1 MSVDSK
7 IKQLLERLEARKLDE
22 TEQMGAG
29 SVKKDSTLSAK
40 LPGDASNPKQGS
52 SEDASFE
59 TRDENQPNQGAIAA
73 NPLGMKNNLTA
84 QGPGQA
90 PNFTTVANQPSS
102 AVNQSNSKG
111 NVHKE
116 ADETNA
122 EETVI
127 EEVTEDEVS
136 AEAPA
141 ETVVEPIDLSP
152 IFGADLSEDFK
163 EKATSIFE
171 AAVVARVN
179 HEMEKINA
187 ALDEKFAEDV
197 AEFQK
202 QIVEKVDSYLNYVV
216 ENWMKENEVAI
227 ESGLRTEIAEDFIQ
241 GLQVLFKEHYIEVPE
256 EKYDVIGEL
265 EAQTVELTSQ
275 MDDIMSENVQLK
287 QQVVEMKRLAV
298 IEEMSKDLAATDAS
312 RLAKLLEGVQFEDEQ
327 LYREKV
333 SVIVENF
340 ISKPSVN
347 KTVTSTAQPL
357 VEDVAHAAPAAM
369 DNSIVNQYAQALSR
383 TIKKK

>member
-22 TEQMGAG
+22 AEQMGAG

-59 TRDENQPNQGAIAA
+59 SRDENEPNQGAKAA
-73 NPLGMKNNLTA
+73 ASVSKSPVPSNSGA
-84 QGPGQA
+84 GAA
-90 PNFTTVANQPSS
+90 PNFTTVADPRTV
-102 AVNQSNSKG
+102 VNQANSKG

-340 ISKPSVN
+340 IAKPSVN
-347 KTVTSTAQPL
+347 ETVTNTAQPL

-369 DNSIVNQYAQALSR
+369 DDSIVNQYAQALSR

>member
-22 TEQMGAG
+22 AEQMGAG

-59 TRDENQPNQGAIAA
+59 SRDEKDPNQGAKAA
-73 NPLGMKNNLTA
+73 APVSKAPVPSNSGA
-84 QGPGQA
+84 GAA
-90 PNFTTVANQPSS
+90 PNFTTVADPRTV
-102 AVNQSNSKG
+102 VNQANSKG

-347 KTVTSTAQPL
+347 ETVTSTAQPL

-369 DNSIVNQYAQALSR
+369 DDSIVNQYAQALSR

>member
-22 TEQMGAG
+22 AEQMGAG

-59 TRDENQPNQGAIAA
+59 SRDENEPNQGAKAA
-73 NPLGMKNNLTA
+73 APVSKSPVPSNSGA
-84 QGPGQA
+84 GAA
-90 PNFTTVANQPSS
+90 PNFTTVADPRTV
-102 AVNQSNSKG
+102 VNQANSKG

-340 ISKPSVN
+340 IAKPSVN
-347 KTVTSTAQPL
+347 ETVTSTAQPL

>member
-22 TEQMGAG
+22 AEQMGAG

-59 TRDENQPNQGAIAA
+59 SRDENEPNQGAKAA
-73 NPLGMKNNLTA
+73 APVSKAPVPSNSGA
-84 QGPGQA
+84 GAA
-90 PNFTTVANQPSS
+90 PNFTTVADPRTV
-102 AVNQSNSKG
+102 VNQANSKG

-340 ISKPSVN
+340 IAKPSVN
-347 KTVTSTAQPL
+347 ETVTNTAQPL

-369 DNSIVNQYAQALSR
+369 DDSIVNQYAQALSR

>member
-22 TEQMGAG
+22 AEQMGAG

-59 TRDENQPNQGAIAA
+59 SRDENEPNQGAKAA
-73 NPLGMKNNLTA
+73 APVSKSPVPSNSGA
-84 QGPGQA
+84 GAA
-90 PNFTTVANQPSS
+90 PNFTTVADPRTV
-102 AVNQSNSKG
+102 VNQANSKG

-340 ISKPSVN
+340 IAKPSVN
-347 KTVTSTAQPL
+347 ETVTNTAQPL

-369 DNSIVNQYAQALSR
+369 DDSIVNQYAQALSR

>member
-22 TEQMGAG
+22 AEQMGAG

-59 TRDENQPNQGAIAA
+59 SRDENEPNQGAKAA
-73 NPLGMKNNLTA
+73 ASVSKSPVPSNSGA
-84 QGPGQA
+84 GAA
-90 PNFTTVANQPSS
+90 PNFTTVADPRTV
-102 AVNQSNSKG
+102 VNQANSKG

-347 KTVTSTAQPL
+347 ETVTSTAQPL

-369 DNSIVNQYAQALSR
+369 DDSIVNQYAQALSR

>member
-7 IKQLLERLEARKLDE
+7 IKQLLERLEARKIDE
-22 TEQMGAG
+22 AEQMGAD

-40 LPGDASNPKQGS
+40 LPGDASSPMQGS
-52 SEDASFE
+52 SEKASFE
-59 TRDENQPNQGAIAA
+59 TRDEKDANQGAIAA
-73 NPLGMKNNLTA
+73 KPLAMKNTLTA

-90 PNFTTVANQPSS
+90 PNFTTVSDQPAN

-116 ADETNA
+116 EADV
-122 EETVI
+122 EENTVI
-127 EEVTEDEVS
+127 EEIEENDEINNTS
-136 AEAPA
+136 I
-141 ETVVEPIDLSP
+141 EPIDLSP
-152 IFGADLSEDFK
+152 IFGADLSEEFR

-197 AEFQK
+197 AEFQQ

-256 EKYDVIGEL
+256 EKYDVISDL
-265 EAQTVELTSQ
+265 EATATELQFDLDSAIQENVEL
-275 MDDIMSENVQLK
+275 K
-287 QQVVEMKRLAV
+287 KQVVEMKRLAV
-298 IEEMSKDLAATDAS
+298 VEEMSKDLASTDAA
-312 RLAKLLEGVQFEDEQ
+312 RLSKLLEGVQFEDED

-333 SVIVENF
+333 SVIKENF
-340 ISKPSVN
+340 IGKNVQP
-347 KTVTSTAQPL
+347 TAGSQTL
-357 VEDVAHAAPAAM
+357 VEDVETAPAQPL
-369 DNSIVNQYAQALSR
+369 DGNNVVSQYAQALSR
-383 TIKKK
+383 TIKRK

>member
-22 TEQMGAG
+22 AEQMGAG

-59 TRDENQPNQGAIAA
+59 SRDENEPNQGAKAA
-73 NPLGMKNNLTA
+73 APVSKAPVPSNSGA
-84 QGPGQA
+84 GAA
-90 PNFTTVANQPSS
+90 PNFTTVADPRTV
-102 AVNQSNSKG
+102 VNQANSKG

-227 ESGLRTEIAEDFIQ
+227 EHGLRTEIAEDFIQ

-256 EKYDVIGEL
+256 EKYDVISEL
-265 EAQTVELTSQ
+265 ETASVELQTQ
-275 MDDIMSENVQLK
+275 LDDVMNENVELK
-287 QQVVEMKRLAV
+287 QHIINMQRQAV
-298 IEEMSKDLAATDAS
+298 LEELSKDLADTEAS
-312 RLAKLLEGVQFEDEQ
+312 KLNKLLEGVQFEDEQ
-327 LYREKV
+327 LFKEKV
-333 SVIVENF
+333 AVIKENYF
-340 ISKPSVN
+340 PKNSKAV
-347 KTVTSTAQPL
+347 STNSITEDSSEPPADML
-357 VEDVAHAAPAAM
+357 VEDSTV
-369 DNSIVNQYAQALSR
+369 SKYARALSR
-383 TIKKK
+383 TIKKN

>member
-22 TEQMGAG
+22 AEQMGAG

-59 TRDENQPNQGAIAA
+59 SRDENEPNQGAKAA
-73 NPLGMKNNLTA
+73 APVSKSPVPSNSGA
-84 QGPGQA
+84 GAA
-90 PNFTTVANQPSS
+90 PNFTTVADPRTV
-102 AVNQSNSKG
+102 VNQANSKG

-347 KTVTSTAQPL
+347 ETVTSTAQPL

-369 DNSIVNQYAQALSR
+369 DDSIVNQYAQALSR

>member
-7 IKQLLERLEARKLDE
+7 IKQLLERLEARKIDE
-22 TEQMGAG
+22 AEQMGAD

-40 LPGDASNPKQGS
+40 LPGDASSPMQGS
-52 SEDASFE
+52 SEKASFE
-59 TRDENQPNQGAIAA
+59 TRDEKDANQGAIAA
-73 NPLGMKNNLTA
+73 KPLAMKNTLTA

-90 PNFTTVANQPSS
+90 PNFTTVSDQPAN

-116 ADETNA
+116 EADV
-122 EETVI
+122 EENTVI
-127 EEVTEDEVS
+127 EEIEENDEINNTS
-136 AEAPA
+136 I
-141 ETVVEPIDLSP
+141 EPIDLSP
-152 IFGADLSEDFK
+152 IFGADLSEEFR

-197 AEFQK
+197 AEFQQ

-256 EKYDVIGEL
+256 EKYDVISDL
-265 EAQTVELTSQ
+265 EATATELQFDLDSAIQENVEL
-275 MDDIMSENVQLK
+275 K
-287 QQVVEMKRLAV
+287 KQVVEMKRLAV
-298 IEEMSKDLAATDAS
+298 VEEMSKDLASTDAA
-312 RLAKLLEGVQFEDEQ
+312 RLSKLLEGVQFEDED

-333 SVIVENF
+333 SVIRENF
-340 ISKPSVN
+340 IGKNVQP
-347 KTVTSTAQPL
+347 TAGSQTL
-357 VEDVAHAAPAAM
+357 VEDVETAPAQPL
-369 DNSIVNQYAQALSR
+369 DGNNVVSQYAQALSR
-383 TIKKK
+383 TIKRK